1 MTSLEPNA
9 IALFWF
15 VLLWGICCLAFFQ
28 LAGMYPIRRSEA
40 RDRTLLVLCNTVL
53 WLALL
58 AGTLAFAWVELR
70 WTTTVIVAG
79 IVFLFTPG
87 LFQAVPDRLRDGS
100 GGMVI
105 GGLAIVAALGLL
117 AWLAAAGSMAPPLHA

>member
-1 MTSLEPNA
+1 VNSFEPNV
-9 IALFWF
+9 IALIWF

-28 LAGMYPIRRSEA
+28 LAGRYPIPSGEA
-40 RDRTLLVLCNTVL
+40 RERTLLVLCNTVL

-79 IVFLFTPG
+79 IVFLFTPA
-87 LFQAVPDRLRDGS
+87 LFQAMPARLRDGS

-105 GGLAIVAALGLL
+105 GGFAIVTALGLL
-117 AWLAAAGSMAPPLHA
+117 ALVAGQMTPLHA

>member
-1 MTSLEPNA
+1 VNSLEPNV

-40 RDRTLLVLCNTVL
+40 RDRMLLVLCNTLL

-58 AGTLAFAWVELR
+58 SGTLAFAWKELR
-70 WTTTVIVAG
+70 WTTIVVAAG
-79 IVFLFTPG
+79 IVFLFTPA
-87 LFQAVPDRLRDGS
+87 LFQAMPGRLRDGS
-100 GGMVI
+100 AGMVI
-105 GGLAIVAALGLL
+105 GGVTIVAALGLL
-117 AWLAAAGSMAPPLHA
+117 AFLVSGPMAPLHA